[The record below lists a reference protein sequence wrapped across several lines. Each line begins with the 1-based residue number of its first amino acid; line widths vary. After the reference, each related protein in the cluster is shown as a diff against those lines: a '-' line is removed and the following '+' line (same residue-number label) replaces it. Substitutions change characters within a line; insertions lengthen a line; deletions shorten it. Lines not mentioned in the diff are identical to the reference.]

1 VTFSGE
7 AVKRAVKGVIRAKVV
22 VDTRARKILE
32 VQLTGDFFAYPEEA
46 VWRLEEALRGAPIG
60 QVPVRVAAALEGV
73 KLVGCTPSDFVEAV
87 LEAVERAGAGAEA
100 IGKASERD
108 RA

>member
-1 VTFSGE
+1 VAFSGE

-22 VDTRARKILE
+22 VDTCARKILE

-60 QVPVRVAAALEGV
+60 QVPARVAAALEGV

-87 LEAVERAGAGAEA
+87 LEAVKRAGAGAEA
-100 IGKASERD
+100 IGKASERG